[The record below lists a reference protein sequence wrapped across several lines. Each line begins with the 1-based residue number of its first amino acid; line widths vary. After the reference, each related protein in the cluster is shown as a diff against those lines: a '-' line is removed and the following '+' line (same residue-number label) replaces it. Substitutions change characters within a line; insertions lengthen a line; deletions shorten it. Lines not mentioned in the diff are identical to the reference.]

1 MNKYYYLMENKG
13 LSAVRRQIGVTNIQ
27 HNRLVTLVGCMYSEI
42 EKLKKEIEDLKGNK
56 SATVKEI
63 NTGAN
68 SSLNS
73 TQNNKKISGN
83 KNLNEINANEILR
96 QLSININENCDN

>member
-13 LSAVRRQIGVTNIQ
+13 LSAVRRQIGVTNVQ

-68 SSLNS
+68 SSLN
-73 TQNNKKISGN
+73 NKKIGGN